1 MFHYWH
7 PEYDE
12 LLLSFAFY
20 FNLRHY
26 NQGSSG
32 GAAEGTST
40 YEGEEVKKE
49 EGDDKKEEGDDKKD
63 DEKK

>member
-1 MFHYWH
+1 
-7 PEYDE
+7 
-12 LLLSFAFY
+12 
-20 FNLRHY
+20 LRHY